1 MHVCVCVC
9 VTLYITIL
17 AGACR
22 RARRTLLLLLCRYQI
37 YLLYLCKSTN
47 TDAKGAST
55 APLQMTRRPTPTR
68 PRSTSRFC
76 VTRFVTRSS
85 KEASPNLLPMRLRR
99 HPHQRRHHP
108 RRQRTPGSSSPTSM
122 AAATSTT
129 SPREL
134 QSRRSPRSRANWLPQ
149 RVRVCL
155 GSRATSSRRRPRRR
169 SILACSLREFWRR
182 ILIGTAR
189 LIGVCASRKQA
200 GGGPRV
206 SSPLFREE
214 EEEEEGQERGRMTCE
229 GGVSQRSSRM
239 PVSQTVTLITTTE
252 TPALEEAGW
261 GGVTLSG
268 AL

>member
-1 MHVCVCVC
+1 ML
-9 VTLYITIL
+9 T
-17 AGACR
+17 
-22 RARRTLLLLLCRYQI
+22 Q
-37 YLLYLCKSTN
+37 K
-47 TDAKGAST
+47 ASAT
-55 APLQMTRRPTPTR
+55 APLQMTRHPTPTR

-85 KEASPNLLPMRLRR
+85 KEATPNVLPTRLRR

-129 SPREL
+129 SPRER

-149 RVRVCL
+149 RVRACF

-169 SILACSLREFWRR
+169 SILACSLSEFWRR
-182 ILIGTAR
+182 ILIGAAR

-206 SSPLFREE
+206 SSPLFPG
-214 EEEEEGQERGRMTCE
+214 EEEEEGEERGRMTCE
-229 GGVSQRSSRM
+229 EGGSQRSSRVS
-239 PVSQTVTLITTTE
+239 VSQTVTLMTTTE
-252 TPALEEAGW
+252 TPALEEAAG
-261 GGVTLSG
+261 GGVTLWG